1 MNKNMWKSLLTNNKL
16 NSLPVLTLV
25 VVLVLVVLLNGP
37 ALNFM

>member
-1 MNKNMWKSLLTNNKL
+1 MWINLPQVKL

-25 VVLVLVVLLNGP
+25 VVLVLVVLLSGP